1 MTTSDTASAHPR
13 DADGTRQR
21 LLEAARIRFA
31 RDGYSTTTVRD
42 IAADAGVNVAL
53 ISRYFGS
60 KEGLFEQCVTLVG
73 KELDRPTLTA
83 PTFDGIVR
91 ALTHQVIEYSTGD
104 GAAQLMLLVRSS
116 GDERADA
123 IRRGILQNFGSR
135 LASAAGRSTDE
146 ERNLLNAQIVLATAI
161 GIVQLRSGAG
171 VEPLASATEDELT
184 VPLRVVLSALLS
196 KSSNDD

>member
-21 LLEAARIRFA
+21 LLEAARRRFA

-53 ISRYFGS
+53 INRYFTS
-60 KEGLFEQCVTLVG
+60 KEGLFEACVTLVG
-73 KELDRPTLTA
+73 KELDRPTIA
-83 PTFDGIVR
+83 EPTFDGIVR
-91 ALTHQVIEYSTGD
+91 ALAHQVVELSTGD
-104 GAAQLMLLVRSS
+104 GAMMLLLLLRSS
-116 GDERADA
+116 GDERAEA
-123 IRRGILQNFGSR
+123 IRRGILQSFARR
-135 LASAAGRSTDE
+135 LAGAAGRDPDE
-146 ERNLLNAQIVLATAI
+146 GRDLLNAQIVLATAM

-196 KSSNDD
+196 NS